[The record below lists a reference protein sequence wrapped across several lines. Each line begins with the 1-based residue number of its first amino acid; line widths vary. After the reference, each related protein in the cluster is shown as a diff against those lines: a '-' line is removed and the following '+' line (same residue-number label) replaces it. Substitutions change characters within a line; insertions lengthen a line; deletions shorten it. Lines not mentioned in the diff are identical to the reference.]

1 VKRYLLD
8 THIVLWGLTAPR
20 KLSRSTR
27 AILDNEPV
35 HVSALSVW
43 ELMLKYHARRLDL
56 PSLDVIGAIE
66 RAGAKLLPLTA
77 EHADSAAPLQLAQ
90 GDPIDRML
98 VGTARVERMIFVT
111 RDTQILES
119 AATILGD
126 LLLEG

>member
-27 AILDNEPV
+27 AILDNESV

-56 PSLDVIGAIE
+56 PSPDVIGAIE

-77 EHADSAAPLQLAQ
+77 EHADSAAALQLAQ

>member
-1 VKRYLLD
+1 MKRYLLD

-43 ELMLKYHARRLDL
+43 ELMLKYHAGRLDL
-56 PSLDVIGAIE
+56 PTPDVIGAIE

-77 EHADSAAPLQLAQ
+77 EHADSAAALQLAQ

-98 VGTARVERMIFVT
+98 VGTARVERMILIT

-119 AATILGD
+119 AAAILGD